1 MKTAMLASSA
11 VLLFTL
17 AACGDEPKPQTA
29 DDVSS
34 STPASSTKKTDGA
47 ASSPDT
53 QSGVKIDDKITKA
66 CGDLPTARFAFD
78 SAEVSPEAT
87 NVLDALARC
96 FISWPLK
103 GKGIRLVG
111 HADPNG
117 PPEYNIGL
125 GQRRAGSIGN
135 FLAKKGLEEKRITAT
150 SLGELEAT
158 GTDEAGWAADRKVE
172 ILLAE

>member
-1 MKTAMLASSA
+1 
-11 VLLFTL
+11 
-17 AACGDEPKPQTA
+17 
-29 DDVSS
+29 
-34 STPASSTKKTDGA
+34 
-47 ASSPDT
+47 
-53 QSGVKIDDKITKA
+53 
-66 CGDLPTARFAFD
+66 
-78 SAEVSPEAT
+78 
-87 NVLDALARC
+87 
-96 FISWPLK
+96 LK

-117 PPEYNIGL
+117 PAEYNIGL

-158 GTDEAGWAADRKVE
+158 GTDETGWAADRKVE